1 MTPVR
6 FQIGKSVPNLKNA
19 KLEEFSKD
27 CEVVVE
33 RRLSTAVKDLMSGS
47 IDKRLEELLSLEELW
62 RPVSLVLLSRA
73 VGNGQEVD
81 SSKNLKKKI

>member
-6 FQIGKSVPNLKNA
+6 FQIGKSVPNLINA

-47 IDKRLEELLSLEELW
+47 IDKRLEELL

>member
-47 IDKRLEELLSLEELW
+47 IDKRLEELL